1 MSAITKWSIDKVM
14 RATQEKG
21 SRSFKSRNSAEV
33 NFKSLSDDD
42 REDEEKNISDN
53 GYAECFLLIP
63 SKMIIK
69 KFPLVAK

>member
-21 SRSFKSRNSAEV
+21 LRSFKSRNSAEV
-33 NFKSLSDDD
+33 NVKSLSDDD